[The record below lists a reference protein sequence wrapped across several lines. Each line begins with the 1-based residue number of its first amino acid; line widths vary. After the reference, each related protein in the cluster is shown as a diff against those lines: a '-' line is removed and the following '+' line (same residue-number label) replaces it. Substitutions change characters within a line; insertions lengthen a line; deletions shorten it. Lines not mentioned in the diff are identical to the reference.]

1 MKVNND
7 IHLGCGNISLDKE
20 LGGYYQDLREAIY
33 HFDNNSL
40 GRFDDKGIPY
50 LVEKERDVYSIV
62 YVIQYALIQ
71 YEFMVYEGE
80 SAERLEIFKNCISWL
95 DEKAENFKDAV
106 VWRSAKNIQY
116 DLDEGWVSS
125 MYQGQAASLYL
136 RAYQLLGNETYLE
149 TAEKAIAF
157 LQYDYSEGGVK
168 RVDENGFTWFE
179 EYPTD
184 PPSYVLNGFIY
195 TLFGMLDLY
204 RVTGS
209 ENAKALYDECINTLE
224 NNLHQYHR
232 WYWSVYDQKKEQLV
246 SYYYQKNVHI
256 PLMEIL
262 SKLTKKPIFAT
273 YHSKW
278 KRQLSSPLNRM
289 IVQLMYRIQPRLKR
303 LRK

>member
-7 IHLGCGNISLDKE
+7 INLGCGNISFDKE
-20 LGGYYQDLREAIY
+20 LRGYYQDFREAIY

-40 GRFDDKGIPY
+40 GRFDENGIPY
-50 LVEKERDVYSIV
+50 LVEKDRDVYSIV

-71 YEFMVYEGE
+71 HEFMMHDGE
-80 SAERLEIFKNCISWL
+80 SEDRLKIFKNCISWL
-95 DEKAENFKDAV
+95 DEKAEAFKDAI

-116 DLDEGWVSS
+116 ELPEGWTSS

-136 RAYQLLGNETYLE
+136 RAYQLFNEEKDLI
-149 TAEKAIAF
+149 TAQKAIAY
-157 LQYDYSEGGVK
+157 LKYDYTEGGVK
-168 RVDENGFTWFE
+168 RIDEKGYTWFE

-184 PPSYVLNGFIY
+184 PPSYVLNGFVY
-195 TLFGMLDLY
+195 TIFGILDLY
-204 RVTGS
+204 RVTGDA
-209 ENAKALYDECINTLE
+209 EVKALFDDCIDTLE
-224 NNLHQYHR
+224 NNLHLYHR

-256 PLMEIL
+256 PLLEIL

-273 YHSKW
+273 YHDKW
-278 KRQLSSPLNRM
+278 SRQLKGPLNKM
-289 IVQLMYRIQPRLKR
+289 IVEIMYRVQPRLKR

>member
-7 IHLGCGNISLDKE
+7 IHLGCGHISLEKE
-20 LGGYYQDLREAIY
+20 LGGYYQDFREAIY

-50 LVEKERDVYSIV
+50 LVEKDRDVYSIV

-71 YEFMVYEGE
+71 HEFLMHEGTSE
-80 SAERLEIFKNCISWL
+80 ERIDTIKNCISWL
-95 DEKAENFKDAV
+95 DEQSEPFKDAI

-116 DLDEGWVSS
+116 NLPDGWISS
-125 MYQGQAASLYL
+125 MYMGQAISLYL
-136 RAYQLLGNETYLE
+136 RAYQLFGDTKYLE
-149 TAEKAIAF
+149 TAEKAF
-157 LQYDYSEGGVK
+157 NFFQYDYSEGGVK
-168 RVDENGFTWFE
+168 RIDENGNLWLE

-184 PPSYVLNGFIY
+184 PASYVLNGFAY
-195 TLFGMLDLY
+195 TFFGILDLY

-209 ENAKALYDECINTLE
+209 TEAKKMYDSCIQTLE
-224 NNLHQYHR
+224 NNIHKYHR

-246 SYYYQKNVHI
+246 SFYYQKNVHI

-262 SKLTKKPIFAT
+262 YKLTKKPIFER
-273 YHSKW
+273 YYKKW
-278 KRQLSSPLNRM
+278 ERQLSSSFNRF
-289 IVQLMYRIQPRLKR
+289 IVQVMYRVQPRLKR